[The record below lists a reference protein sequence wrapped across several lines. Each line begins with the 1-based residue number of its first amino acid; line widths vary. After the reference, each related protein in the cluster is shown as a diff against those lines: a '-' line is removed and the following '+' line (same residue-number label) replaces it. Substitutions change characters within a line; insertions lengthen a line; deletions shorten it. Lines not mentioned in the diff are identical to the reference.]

1 MTSPTRSLRPLIRVA
16 LPVAIA
22 VVLVCLA
29 VLNVALFHRFNTS
42 ELEDGVLW
50 QQRAGTT
57 DVVAIDVAPG
67 SAGERAGVQRDD
79 VLLAINQQE
88 IKQPSEVA
96 AHLHA
101 ASGPV
106 TYQLVRASVNAVVP
120 VVLQPIPTVN
130 HALYYALAAV
140 GIFTLI
146 VGASVRLR
154 RPADQATLHF
164 FWLSV
169 AFFGGLAFRE
179 TGEFNPRDW
188 FFYWADAAAWLSLP
202 GLFLHFALVFPDRPQ
217 PWIRTDRGRAL
228 LPLFYLPALLLGG
241 QRIVLIARGVHGP
254 QGTQL
259 LERLDRLDLLYLS
272 LALAGGLGVML
283 RALRRLRSVTARR
296 QLRWIV
302 WGSAVGAV
310 PFIVVYGVPFALG
323 RPVPGG
329 EYASLLLGVIPL
341 AFASAVVRYRLTDVE
356 VIIKRGLAISAVA
369 LGLAIIYLST
379 MQFVGFVFRR
389 DPQQN
394 NVIALLATLIVALVA
409 PWLWRTIQT
418 ALDRLYYRERYDY
431 RRALVTFARELNSDL
446 DLDRLSTRLVDRVRE
461 TLATDRL
468 ALFLTDPAQS
478 TSDFVPVATTGF
490 DDGPAPR
497 IARASSLGERLLAG
511 HTSVIDDAIFSRRF
525 SGEEAAQW
533 RDAGLEC
540 FVPCVS
546 KDVTIAVLAVGR
558 RGRSEPLSSED
569 MALLGAVAAQA
580 ATAIENARLYSALR
594 AKAEEVERL
603 RQFSDSVVESLS
615 DGLVVVDLDDRVLRW
630 NRRLEDLLGLDRG
643 RVIGRR
649 LSTVFDPSFLDSL
662 YAARRES
669 PGGATLYRVPLTV
682 QAHGLLVNVGV
693 APFKTPDGTTAG
705 SIIVVED
712 VTDRANLEEQL
723 RLSEKMAAIGLLAAG
738 VAHEVN
744 TPLTGIS
751 SFTQMLLERSA
762 PDDPN
767 TQLLEKIERQTFRAA
782 KIVNSLLNLAR
793 PSDGE
798 AAPVD
803 VNMIVNDVLSLLE
816 HQFRNSRI
824 QVRKEL
830 TASGLFVKGVEYKL
844 QQVFLNLLL
853 NARDAMPRGGWLTL
867 TTRCDARGVVV
878 EVADTGTGIPS
889 EHLSRIYDPFFTTK
903 SDGRG
908 TGLGLS
914 VTYGIVQEH
923 GGTLT
928 CDSTLGHGT
937 RFTLTLPAVAT
948 SATADAVAH

>member
-1 MTSPTRSLRPLIRVA
+1 
-16 LPVAIA
+16 VAIA
-22 VVLVCLA
+22 VMLVWLA
-29 VLNVALFHRFNTS
+29 VLNVALFVRFTS
-42 ELEDGVLW
+42 EEVEDGVLW
-50 QQRAGTT
+50 QQRGA
-57 DVVAIDVAPG
+57 DVVASEVAGG
-67 SAGERAGVQRDD
+67 SAAERAGIRRND
-79 VLLAINQQE
+79 VLLAIDQQE
-88 IKQPSEVA
+88 VRNPSEVTSHVHGA
-96 AHLHA
+96 T
-101 ASGPV
+101 GPV
-106 TYQLVRASVNAVVP
+106 TYQLLRESTREIVP
-120 VVLQPIPTVN
+120 LVLQPIPAISHV
-130 HALYYALAAV
+130 LYYALAAV
-140 GIFTLI
+140 GIFTII
-146 VGASVRLR
+146 VGAAVRLR

-164 FWLSV
+164 FWLTV
-169 AFFGGLAFRE
+169 AFFGGLAFKE
-179 TGEFNPRDW
+179 TGEFNLRDW
-188 FFYWADAAAWLSLP
+188 FFYWADASSWLLLP

-217 PWIRTDRGRAL
+217 PWVKTERGRQI
-228 LPLFYLPALLLGG
+228 LPMFYLPALLLGG
-241 QRIVLIARGVHGP
+241 ARIVLIARGVRGP
-254 QGTQL
+254 ESAQL
-259 LERLDRLDLLYLS
+259 LERLDALDVLYLCF
-272 LALAGGLGVML
+272 ALAGGLGVML
-283 RALRRLRSVTARR
+283 RVLRRLRSVTARR

-310 PFIVVYGVPFALG
+310 PFIVGYGLPYVVGRAL
-323 RPVPGG
+323 PGG

-341 AFASAVVRYRLTDVE
+341 SFAAAVVRYRLTDIE
-356 VIIKRGLAISAVA
+356 VIIKRGLAISSVG
-369 LGLAIIYLST
+369 LGLVIIYFST
-379 MQFVGFVFRR
+379 MQFVGFVFRTNA
-389 DPQQN
+389 DQN
-394 NVIALLATLIVALVA
+394 NVIALLATLLVALVA

-446 DLDRLSTRLVDRVRE
+446 DLERLSTRLVDRVRD

-468 ALFLTDPAQS
+468 ALFLSDPGQP
-478 TSDFVPVATTGF
+478 TGDFLPVASAGF
-490 DDGPAPR
+490 SEGSAPR
-497 IARASSLGERLLAG
+497 IARASSLGGRLLAG
-511 HTSVIDDAIFSRRF
+511 QTSVVDDASFSRRF
-525 SGEEAAQW
+525 SGEEASQW

-558 RGRSEPLSSED
+558 RGRLEPLSSED

-594 AKAEEVERL
+594 TQAEEVERL

-615 DGLVVVDLDDRVLRW
+615 DGLLVVDLDDRVLRW
-630 NRRLEDLLGLDRG
+630 NRRLEDLMGLERG
-643 RVIGRR
+643 RVVGRR
-649 LSTVFDPSFLDSL
+649 LSAVFDKAFLDSL
-662 YAARRES
+662 YDARRES
-669 PGGATLYRVPLTV
+669 PAAATLYRVPITV
-682 QAHGLLVNVGV
+682 QQRSLLVNVGI

-705 SIIVVED
+705 SIIVLED

-751 SFTQMLLERSA
+751 SFTQMLLERSS
-762 PDDPN
+762 PEDPN
-767 TQLLEKIERQTFRAA
+767 TQLLEKIKRQTFRAA

-798 AAPVD
+798 ATLVE
-803 VNMIVNDVLSLLE
+803 VNVIVNDVLSLLE
-816 HQFRNSRI
+816 HQFRNGRI

-830 TASGLFVKGVEYKL
+830 APSGIVVKGVEYKL

-867 TTRCDARGVVV
+867 TTRCDGRSAVV

-903 SDGRG
+903 ADSRG

-928 CDSTLGHGT
+928 CDSAIGHGT
-937 RFTLTLPAVAT
+937 RFTLTLPAVAQR
-948 SATADAVAH
+948 AADAAAR

>member
-1 MTSPTRSLRPLIRVA
+1 MTTNARPLRPLIRVA

-29 VLNVALFHRFNTS
+29 ALNVALFHRFTTS
-42 ELEDGVLW
+42 EVEDGVLW
-50 QQRAGTT
+50 RASGNE
-57 DVVAIDVAPG
+57 VVAAEVSPG
-67 SAGERAGVQRDD
+67 SAGERAGLRTGDLLLSIDSTAIKTPID
-79 VLLAINQQE
+79 VTTMLH
-88 IKQPSEVA
+88 SA
-96 AHLHA
+96 AAPL
-101 ASGPV
+101 
-106 TYQLVRASVNAVVP
+106 TYHVLRSNVP
-120 VVLQPIPTVN
+120 QVLPITLQPLPTVD
-130 HALYYALAAV
+130 HLLYYTLAAV
-140 GIFTLI
+140 GIFSVI

-154 RPADQATLHF
+154 RPSDQATLHF
-164 FWLSV
+164 FWLTV

-179 TGEFNPRDW
+179 TGEFNSRDW
-188 FFYWADAAAWLSLP
+188 FFYWADAVSWLVLP
-202 GLFLHFALVFPDRPQ
+202 GLFLHFSLVFPDRPA
-217 PWIRTDRGRAL
+217 PWVRTDRGREL
-228 LPLFYLPALLLGG
+228 LKLLYLPALLLGG
-241 QRIVLIARGVHGP
+241 ARVVLIARGVQAP
-254 QGTQL
+254 QTSRL
-259 LERLDRLDLLYLS
+259 LERLDQLDLLYLS
-272 LALAGGLGVML
+272 LALAAGLGVML
-283 RALRRLRSVTARR
+283 RVLRRLRSVTARR

-310 PFIVVYGVPFALG
+310 PFVILYGLPYAFG
-323 RPVPGG
+323 RAIPGG

-356 VIIKRGLAISAVA
+356 VIIMRGLKVAAVG
-369 LGLAIIYLST
+369 LGLVIIYFST
-379 MQFVGFVFRR
+379 VKFVGFVFRR
-389 DPQQN
+389 NADQN
-394 NVIALLATLIVALVA
+394 TAIALLATLLVAVVA

-418 ALDRLYYRERYDY
+418 AMDRLYYRERYDY

-446 DLDRLSTRLVDRVRE
+446 DLDRLSTRLVQRVRD
-461 TLATDRL
+461 TLATDKM
-468 ALFLTDPAQS
+468 AVFLSDPSQPGG
-478 TSDFVPVATTGF
+478 DFLPVATVGF
-490 DDGPAPR
+490 DDASGLR
-497 IARASSLGERLLAG
+497 IARSSSLGERVVAG

-525 SGEEAAQW
+525 SGDEAVQW
-533 RDAGLEC
+533 RDTGLEC

-546 KDVTIAVLAVGR
+546 KDETVAVLAVGR
-558 RGRSEPLSSED
+558 RGRYEPLSSED
-569 MALLGAVAAQA
+569 MALLGAVAGQA
-580 ATAIENARLYSALR
+580 ATAIENARLYGALR

-615 DGLVVVDLDDRVLRW
+615 DGLLVVDLDDRVLRW
-630 NRRLEDLLGLDRG
+630 NRRLEDLMGLERG

-649 LSTVFDPSFLDSL
+649 LSTIFDKPFLDSL
-662 YAARRES
+662 YDARRES
-669 PGGATLYRVPLTV
+669 PAAPTLYRVSLPAKSQT
-682 QAHGLLVNVGV
+682 LLVNVGV
-693 APFKTPDGTTAG
+693 APFKTSDGTVAG
-705 SIIVVED
+705 SIIVLED

-751 SFTQMLLERSA
+751 SFTQMLLERSS
-762 PDDPN
+762 PEDPN
-767 TQLLEKIERQTFRAA
+767 THLLEKIERQTFRAA

-803 VNMIVNDVLSLLE
+803 VNVVVNDVLSLLE

-824 QVRKEL
+824 QVRKEF
-830 TASGLFVKGVEYKL
+830 TTDGAFVKGVEYKL

-867 TTRCDARGVVV
+867 STRCDGRGVVV
-878 EVADTGTGIPS
+878 EVSDTGTGIPS

-928 CDSTLGHGT
+928 CDSALGQGT
-937 RFTLTLPAVAT
+937 RFTLTLPTVTHSVDEMVAQ
-948 SATADAVAH
+948 